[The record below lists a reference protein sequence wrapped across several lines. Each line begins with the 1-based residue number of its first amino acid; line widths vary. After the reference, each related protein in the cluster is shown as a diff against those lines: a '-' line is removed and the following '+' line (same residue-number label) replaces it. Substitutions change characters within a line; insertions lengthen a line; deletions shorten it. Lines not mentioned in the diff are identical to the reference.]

1 MMSRVDAISMMV
13 CTMPEPQQLHVNVRL
28 EGESVWATVDEF
40 PGVFATG
47 DNLGELRESLQ
58 EGIALVLAE
67 PGEDPPTVTLAS
79 LKPDPVLTTASA
91 ELVYA

>member
-1 MMSRVDAISMMV
+1 MNQA
-13 CTMPEPQQLHVNVRL
+13 PP
-28 EGESVWATVDEF
+28 ESVWATVDEF

-47 DNLGELRESLQ
+47 DNLEELRASLQ

-67 PGEDPPTVTLAS
+67 PGQDPPIVTIAP
-79 LKPDPVLTTASA
+79 LKHESVLTTVNT